1 MDTIAAISTPKGT
14 GGIGIIRV
22 SGDDAIVIVN
32 KIFAPYKSG
41 RNEDNILNMRGY
53 TAKLGKIVFNKEIL
67 DEAIF
72 LVFRKPY
79 SYTGE
84 NTVEISCHGG
94 LLVLNRVLDAVISFG
109 ARLAEPGEFT
119 KRAVLNG
126 KMNVIQAESVINI
139 INAKSKNAAR
149 IAILSKEGILNEKVL
164 KIKNKLVNILAEI
177 SVSIDYPEDYDFSN
191 MNFSSLRAKVSDVIE
206 DLEKLI
212 KTYKSSQILSNGV
225 DTVIVGKPN
234 VGKSSIMNLLS
245 DAEKSIIT
253 DIPGTTRDIV
263 EETVCFDDV
272 ILNLKDTAGI
282 RESEDLVEKIGIEK
296 TLNTIKKAGL
306 VLAIFDFSREISKE
320 DINLL
325 NLIKDIPNVI
335 GVINKIDLKDKLD
348 FNFLSQKIKNIVK
361 VSAKKNIGFDILK
374 KLIKNI
380 VYKEISEPEVGLLST
395 LRQKNSA
402 SRSLDFLKE
411 AENKINLKSP
421 LDLIMHLLDLS
432 LKELLFLTGEKISD
446 TILGEV
452 FSKFC
457 VGK

>member
-1 MDTIAAISTPKGT
+1 
-14 GGIGIIRV
+14 
-22 SGDDAIVIVN
+22 
-32 KIFAPYKSG
+32 
-41 RNEDNILNMRGY
+41 
-53 TAKLGKIVFNKEIL
+53 
-67 DEAIF
+67 
-72 LVFRKPY
+72 
-79 SYTGE
+79 
-84 NTVEISCHGG
+84 
-94 LLVLNRVLDAVISFG
+94 
-109 ARLAEPGEFT
+109 
-119 KRAVLNG
+119 
-126 KMNVIQAESVINI
+126 
-139 INAKSKNAAR
+139 
-149 IAILSKEGILNEKVL
+149 
-164 KIKNKLVNILAEI
+164 
-177 SVSIDYPEDYDFSN
+177 
-191 MNFSSLRAKVSDVIE
+191 
-206 DLEKLI
+206 
-212 KTYKSSQILSNGV
+212 
-225 DTVIVGKPN
+225 
-234 VGKSSIMNLLS
+234 MNLLS

-411 AENKINLKSP
+411 AENKINLESP